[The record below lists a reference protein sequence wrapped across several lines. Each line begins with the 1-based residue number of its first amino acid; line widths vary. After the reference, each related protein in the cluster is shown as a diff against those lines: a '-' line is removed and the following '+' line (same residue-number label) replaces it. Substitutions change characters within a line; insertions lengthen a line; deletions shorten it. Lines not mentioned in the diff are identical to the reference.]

1 MNESMVDES
10 MVNESTEME
19 SQVNESMV
27 NESMVNKSRVNKSKE
42 IKSQVNESMVNKS
55 MVNKSRVNES
65 MMKVL
70 LLPAPCSLLP
80 APAEW
85 RTGTAPA
92 LLKAQGTVHSKQ
104 AVIIV
109 NGKLGEYQLLSRH

>member
-27 NESMVNKSRVNKSKE
+27 NESMVNKSH
-42 IKSQVNESMVNKS
+42 
-55 MVNKSRVNES
+55 VNES

-85 RTGTAPA
+85 RTGTVSA
-92 LLKAQGTVHSKQ
+92 LLKAQCTVHSKQ

-109 NGKLGEYQLLSRH
+109 NGELGEYRLHSRH

>member
-19 SQVNESMV
+19 SQL
-27 NESMVNKSRVNKSKE
+27 
-42 IKSQVNESMVNKS
+42 NKS

-70 LLPAPCSLLP
+70 LLPAPCSLLL

-85 RTGTAPA
+85 RTGTVPA
-92 LLKAQGTVHSKQ
+92 LLKAQCTVHIKK

-109 NGKLGEYQLLSRH
+109 NGELGEYQLHSRH

>member
-10 MVNESTEME
+10 MVIESTVNKSKEIE

-27 NESMVNKSRVNKSKE
+27 KKSMVNKSRVNKS
-42 IKSQVNESMVNKS
+42 MV
-55 MVNKSRVNES
+55 
-65 MMKVL
+65 KVL

-85 RTGTAPA
+85 RTGTIPA
-92 LLKAQGTVHSKQ
+92 LLKAQAKAAGQPTRGYQKQ
-104 AVIIV
+104 PVRGIGA
-109 NGKLGEYQLLSRH
+109 GGGYA